1 MAKTRVF
8 QLASELGFDK
18 NKLVALCKENGLN
31 VRSPLSSVDDDLS
44 AKIRTMVEKSAE
56 KDEKSDGV
64 IRSMKDL
71 PSISSDDLE
80 KGRVQL
86 AQPAKEPAKAAEAAP
101 ASETTTPTSTLVRPG
116 MMPPRMDDGKGRKKV
131 AMTEF
136 ERQQAKIQKRK
147 KQKEKQSQRLLKH
160 EEKVEQEA
168 LDAQTLRLSEGVSV
182 AELAEMMK
190 VGAAELVSKL
200 FAMGIMSSVNQKLD
214 LDTCT
219 ILCEEYGFQLIQKQ
233 EEEEVID
240 LVDPEDDE
248 AGLKPRIPVVT
259 IMGHV
264 DHGKT
269 TLLDYIRTANVVDSE
284 AGGITQHI
292 GAYRVATKSGHEICF
307 LDTPGHAAFTAMR
320 AHGSQITDVAI
331 LVVAADDGVKP
342 QTLEA
347 INHARNADV
356 PIVVAITKCDKPG
369 VKLEKVYE
377 ELGANNLIVE
387 AWGGSIVSQAVSG
400 ITGEG
405 VDELL
410 ELIHLQ
416 AQLLELTANPNRH
429 GMGVIV
435 EAGMHKGRGAV
446 ATILVQKGTVNIGDI
461 MVAGTATGR
470 VRSMQNE
477 KGERLKAAGPSTPVE
492 ITGFSE
498 VPAFADRFYI
508 AGSEKIA
515 RSLVEQRQARIKDQ
529 KTRASEKIVSLE
541 SLFAQ
546 VEEGKIDE
554 LKVIVKT
561 DVHGSAVALSE
572 SLERIKRDD
581 IRVKVIHKGVG
592 AVSEGDVMLASA
604 SGALIICF
612 QVRADAKTRALAEE
626 ENVEI
631 STYKIIYEAIEAVEK
646 ALIGRLKPVYKEKVV
661 GRATIREVFSIS
673 KVGKI
678 AGCFVDSGKIIRGN
692 SARVIR
698 DGVEVYEGRVTHLNR
713 FKDSVTEVLS
723 GYECG
728 INLSYSDVKIQDVV
742 EVFELEEIPH
752 EL

>member
-1 MAKTRVF
+1 MAKIRVF

-18 NKLVALCKENGLN
+18 NKLVTLCKENGLN
-31 VRSPLSSVDDDLS
+31 IRTPLSSIDDDLAS
-44 AKIRTMVEKSAE
+44 KVRALVEKSSQ
-56 KDEKSDGV
+56 KSEKSDGV

-71 PSISSDDLE
+71 PSISSEDLE

-86 AQPAKEPAKAAEAAP
+86 SQPVKEISPKPAEAP
-101 ASETTTPTSTLVRPG
+101 SPTTTAPSPTLARSGL
-116 MMPPRMDDGKGRKKV
+116 MPPRMDDGKGRKKV

-147 KQKEKQSQRLLKH
+147 KQKEKQSQRLQRQ
-160 EEKVEQEA
+160 EQRVEREA
-168 LDAQTLRLSEGVSV
+168 LDAQTLHLSEGVSV

-200 FAMGIMSSVNQKLD
+200 FSMGIMSSVNQKLD

-219 ILCEEYGFQLIQKQ
+219 ILGEEYGFQLIQEQ

-269 TLLDYIRTANVVDSE
+269 TLLDYVRTANVVDSE

-292 GAYRVATKSGHEICF
+292 GAYLVATKAGHEICF

-342 QTLEA
+342 QTIEA

-356 PIVVAITKCDKPG
+356 PIVVAITKCDRPG
-369 VKLEKVYE
+369 VVLEKVYE

-410 ELIHLQ
+410 ESIHLQ
-416 AQLLELTANPNRH
+416 AQLLELKANPDRH
-429 GMGVIV
+429 AMGVIV
-435 EAGMHKGRGAV
+435 EAGMHKGKGAV
-446 ATILVQKGTVNIGDI
+446 ATILVQKGTVKIGDI

-470 VRSMQNE
+470 VRSMHNE
-477 KGERLKAAGPSTPVE
+477 KGEKLKFAGPSTPVE

-498 VPAFADRFYI
+498 VPQFADRFYI
-508 AGSEKIA
+508 AANEKMA
-515 RSLVEQRQARIKDQ
+515 RSLVEQRHARLKEQ
-529 KTRASEKIVSLE
+529 KTRASEKVVSLE

-546 VEEGKIDE
+546 VEEGKIEE
-554 LKVIVKT
+554 LKVIVKA

-572 SLERIKRDD
+572 SLERIQRDEV
-581 IRVKVIHKGVG
+581 RVKVIHKGVG

-604 SGALIICF
+604 SGAVIICF
-612 QVRADAKTRALAEE
+612 QVRADAKTRSLADEE
-626 ENVEI
+626 KVEI
-631 STYKIIYEAIEAVEK
+631 SVYKIIYEAIEAIEK
-646 ALIGRLKPVYKEKVV
+646 ALLGRLKPVFKEKVV

-673 KVGKI
+673 KIGKI